1 MVEVIILKKKETLK
15 DGTGILIRTLTFN
28 DLEQLMAF
36 FLSLPYEDRKY
47 LKIDVTDKSAVEKRI
62 KDVECGIAVRIIA
75 LHKNNIIA
83 IGTLELGADDWHKS
97 MGELRVAVSRDFQ
110 RKGLGLMMLREL
122 YLIAVDHKVEK
133 IVVKM
138 LRPQIAARKI
148 CKKLGFR
155 EELLLPAYVKDQD
168 KKDQDLLIMTGN
180 IDELWREFE
189 TIYKDSDW
197 QRCR

>member
-1 MVEVIILKKKETLK
+1 MKKKETLK

-36 FLSLPYEDRKY
+36 YRSLPYEDRKY
-47 LKIDVTDKSAVEKRI
+47 LRIDVTDKIAVEKRI
-62 KDVECGIAVRIIA
+62 RDVECGIAVRIIA
-75 LHKNNIIA
+75 LHNNNIIA
-83 IGTLELGADDWHKS
+83 IGALELGVDDWRKS
-97 MGELRVAVSRDFQ
+97 LGELRVAVSKDFQ

-133 IVVKM
+133 IVVKV

-155 EELLLPAYVKDQD
+155 EELFLPAYVKDQD
-168 KKDQDLLIMTGN
+168 KKKQDLLIMTCN
-180 IDELWREFE
+180 IDELWKEFE
-189 TIYKDSDW
+189 LIYKDSDW

>member
-1 MVEVIILKKKETLK
+1 MKKKETLK
-15 DGTGILIRTLTFN
+15 DGSGILIKTLTSN
-28 DLEQLMAF
+28 DLEKLMAF
-36 FLSLPYEDRKY
+36 YRSLPYEDRKY
-47 LKIDVTDKSAVEKRI
+47 LRIDVTDKSAVEKKIRA
-62 KDVECGIAVRIIA
+62 VESGSAVRIIA
-75 LHKNNIIA
+75 LHNNTIIA
-83 IGTLELGADDWHKS
+83 IGALELGSDDWHKS
-97 MGELRVAVSRDFQ
+97 LGELRVAVSRDFQ

-155 EELLLPAYVKDQD
+155 EELFLPAYVKDQD
-168 KKDQDLLIMTGN
+168 KKNQDLLIMTCN
-180 IDELWREFE
+180 IDELWKEFE
-189 TIYKDSDW
+189 LIYKDSDW

>member
-1 MVEVIILKKKETLK
+1 MKKKETLK

>member
-1 MVEVIILKKKETLK
+1 MKKKETLN

-36 FLSLPYEDRKY
+36 YRSLPFEDRKY
-47 LKIDVTDKSAVEKRI
+47 LRIDVTDKSAVEKRI
-62 KDVECGIAVRIIA
+62 RDVESEIAVRIIA

-83 IGTLELGADDWHKS
+83 IGALEFGTDDWHKS
-97 MGELRVAVSRDFQ
+97 LGELRVAVSRDFQ

-122 YLIAVDHKVEK
+122 NLIAVDHKVER

-155 EELLLPAYVKDQD
+155 EELFLPAYVKDQD
-168 KKDQDLLIMTGN
+168 KKNQDLLIMTCN
-180 IDELWREFE
+180 IDELWKEFE

>member
-1 MVEVIILKKKETLK
+1 VIILKKKETLK
-15 DGTGILIRTLTFN
+15 DGTGILIRTLTLN

-36 FLSLPYEDRKY
+36 YSSLPYEDRKY
-47 LKIDVTDKSAVEKRI
+47 LRIDVTDKSTVEKRI
-62 KDVECGIAVRIIA
+62 RDVECGIAVRIIA
-75 LHKNNIIA
+75 LLNNNIIA
-83 IGTLELGADDWHKS
+83 IGALELGSDDWHKS
-97 MGELRVAVSRDFQ
+97 LGELRVAVSRDFQ
-110 RKGLGLMMLREL
+110 RKGLGLIMLREL
-122 YLIAVDHKVEK
+122 YCIAVDHKVEK

-155 EELLLPAYVKDQD
+155 EELFLPAYVKDQD
-168 KKDQDLLIMTGN
+168 KKDQDLLIMTCN

-189 TIYKDSDW
+189 LLYKDSDW

>member
-1 MVEVIILKKKETLK
+1 MEVIILKKKETLK

-28 DLEQLMAF
+28 DLEKLMAF
-36 FLSLPYEDRKY
+36 YRSLPYEDRKY
-47 LKIDVTDKSAVEKRI
+47 LRINVTDKSAVEKRI
-62 KDVECGIAVRIIA
+62 RDVECGIAVRIVA

-83 IGTLELGADDWHKS
+83 IGALELGRDDWHKS
-97 MGELRVAVSRDFQ
+97 LGELRVAVSRDFQ

-138 LRPQIAARKI
+138 LRPQMAARKI

-155 EELLLPAYVKDQD
+155 EELYLPAYVKDQD
-168 KKDQDLLIMTGN
+168 KKDQDLLIMTCN

-189 TIYKDSDW
+189 IIYKDSDW